1 MAKVPVYESQLSLQP
16 AAVDPRTAARL
27 GGEII
32 DVSQGLEGFAEQM
45 KKHQDWLDTNNAE
58 IAMAKTYDDN
68 LTMVHSDED
77 IGTLKDRL
85 TEKSDRDI
93 DSAAKLIKSPDA
105 RSEFVVKAKLR
116 QSREDAHLH
125 SVIYKRQVD
134 AGKASMMEVNNGLV
148 NDYIHAVN
156 PNERASIKQDIID
169 KTNHAAE
176 MGYIGKAAAQ
186 NYLKTNI
193 PHWDNETVK
202 NDIAIDPASAK
213 ANLEKGDKGIYKD
226 LDASHRAAF
235 ITMAEKVIK
244 RKDSIQ
250 KNVAR
255 ETSQNIE
262 HDLYDKSLLGVNI
275 SADIEKNLGRISRTA
290 YKELTANGESA
301 VAPVCKTD
309 DKACGDVI
317 NKIMDKNATDAERRS
332 AILKANTDGVLSKAD
347 AQRLYNMALVPDHGD
362 VSSMAKRAQASGDK
376 ELDFIE
382 SQKNKQSAVQKK
394 QGVLSAV
401 WDYFKKWS
409 APRENSKE
417 EAAKVMME
425 FNEKVAAQNTKHDG
439 YMGVAK
445 QVINEKNVKDNPKI
459 INNKKQG
466 QLMIDAHGNK
476 AMVYPDGSYDAL

>member
-1 MAKVPVYESQLSLQP
+1 MVNPN
-16 AAVDPRTAARL
+16 TAARL
-27 GGEII
+27 GGEVI
-32 DVSQGLEGFAEQM
+32 DVSQGIEGIAEQM

-68 LTMVHSDED
+68 LTMVHTDED

-85 TEKSDRDI
+85 SEKSDRDI
-93 DSAAKLIKSPDA
+93 DSAAKIIKSPDA
-105 RSEFVVKAKLR
+105 RNAFVAKAKLR
-116 QSREDAHLH
+116 QEREDAHLH
-125 SVIYKRQVD
+125 AVIYSRQVD

-156 PNERASIKQDIID
+156 PAERASIKQEIID

-176 MGYIGKAAAQ
+176 MGYIGRAAAKK
-186 NYLKTNI
+186 YLETNI

-235 ITMAEKVIK
+235 ITMADKVIK

-262 HDLYDKSLLGVNI
+262 HDLYNKSLLGVNI

-347 AQRLYNMALVPDHGD
+347 AQRLYNMALVPDQGD
-362 VSSMAKRAQASGDK
+362 VSSMAERAQASGDK
-376 ELDFIE
+376 ELDFIDAQA
-382 SQKNKQSAVQKK
+382 QKNKATESKRNWFQSA
-394 QGVLSAV
+394 
-401 WDYFKKWS
+401 WS
-409 APRENSKE
+409 AITGHAGDDKAKASKLMLDTHA
-417 EAAKVMME
+417 EAQKTSAKPEAVPAIANKVMMDDLIKQRPE
-425 FNEKVAAQNTKHDG
+425 IANYPKEGVVKYRPRDGKYYRFFPDRLPVEEKQ
-439 YMGVAK
+439 
-445 QVINEKNVKDNPKI
+445 
-459 INNKKQG
+459 
-466 QLMIDAHGNK
+466 
-476 AMVYPDGSYDAL
+476 